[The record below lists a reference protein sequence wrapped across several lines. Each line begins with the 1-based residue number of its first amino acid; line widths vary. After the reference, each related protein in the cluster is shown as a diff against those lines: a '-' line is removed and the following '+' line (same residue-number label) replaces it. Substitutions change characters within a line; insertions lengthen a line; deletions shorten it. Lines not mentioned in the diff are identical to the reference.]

1 MAQEESMELC
11 WDGAGAPGKLGV
23 MVCGHGS
30 RNPKAVAEF
39 ARLTKGL
46 GLLLPHHPMAYGYLE
61 FAHPIISASLD
72 RLRSAGVERVVA
84 VPGMLFAAGH
94 VKNDIPALLN
104 HYSAATGLP
113 ISYGRELGI
122 DARMVRAAAARIAAA
137 LPRETSGEPGDPMGQ
152 DTMLVVVGRGSRD
165 PDANGNVAKIT
176 RMLVEGLGLGWGETC
191 YAGVTFPQVEEGL
204 RRIVGLGYGRIVVFP
219 YFLFSGVLVSRIYR
233 AVDQVA
239 ADYPQL
245 DIRKATYLS
254 DHPLVLDTF
263 RARAQEALEGNN
275 AMNCALCKYRT
286 QVLGFESEKG
296 APQQSHH
303 HHHEGLGEP
312 CNLCPGDCTGA
323 CEEDVKAKV
332 HAHSH
337 HH

>member
-1 MAQEESMELC
+1 MGQGESMELR
-11 WDGAGAPGKLGV
+11 WEGGPHPANLGV

-39 ARLTKGL
+39 AQLTTGL
-46 GLLLPHHPMAYGYLE
+46 ARLLPHHPLAYGYLE
-61 FAHPIISASLD
+61 FAHPVIPAGLD
-72 RLRSAGVERVVA
+72 RLRSVGVKQVVA

-104 HYSAATGLP
+104 RYSAATGLP
-113 ISYGRELGI
+113 ISYGRELGM
-122 DARMVRAAAARIAAA
+122 DARMVRAAAARITAA
-137 LPRETSGEPGDPMGQ
+137 LPPEEARGEGNLVR
-152 DTMLVVVGRGSRD
+152 DTLLVVVGRGSRD

-191 YAGVTFPQVEEGL
+191 YAGVTFPQVEDCL
-204 RRIVGLGYGRIVVFP
+204 RRAVGLGYRRIVVFP
-219 YFLFSGVLVSRIYR
+219 YFLFSGVLVSRIHR
-233 AVDQVA
+233 AVDRVA
-239 ADYPQL
+239 ADHPQL
-245 DIRKATYLS
+245 DIRKASYLS

-286 QVLGFESEKG
+286 QVLGFENDHG

-312 CNLCPGDCTGA
+312 CTLCPGDCTGA
-323 CEEDVKAKV
+323 CEEDVKAK
-332 HAHSH
+332 AYRHSH